1 MMWIILL
8 VVALIIVFIISTYN
22 GLVRSK
28 IKVDN
33 AWSQIDVQLQRRF
46 DLIPNFVETVK
57 GYMTHESE
65 TFEKIAKLRT
75 SWANTS
81 SVGEKAKLDGEL
93 SSTLKTIMAVSE
105 NYPEL
110 KANTNFAD
118 LSEELRNT
126 ENKISFSRQF
136 YNDSVTRYNTKLELF
151 PSNLVAGMFNFQK
164 KELFATE
171 SDEARKN
178 VKVDF
183 LFSDGNGENIIVKP
197 ENKLTIP
204 IKKKRALT
212 RFFSSSRREKSKM
225 IFTLLMSVLLIL

>member
-1 MMWIILL
+1 MGWIILAIVVLL
-8 VVALIIVFIISTYN
+8 VIAIISMYN
-22 GLVRSK
+22 GLVSSR

-46 DLIPNFVETVK
+46 DLMPNFVETVK

-65 TFEKIAKLRT
+65 TFEKIASLRT
-75 SWANTS
+75 SWANS
-81 SVGEKAKLDGEL
+81 STVGEKAKLDGEL
-93 SSTLKTIMAVSE
+93 SGALKTIMAVSE

-110 KANTNFAD
+110 KANQNFSE

-136 YNDSVTRYNTKLELF
+136 YNDSVTMYNTKLELF
-151 PSNLVAGMFNFQK
+151 PSNIIANMFNFQK
-164 KELFATE
+164 RELFAAE

-183 LFSDGNGENIIVKP
+183 
-197 ENKLTIP
+197 NK
-204 IKKKRALT
+204 
-212 RFFSSSRREKSKM
+212 
-225 IFTLLMSVLLIL
+225 

>member
-1 MMWIILL
+1 MLIALVIIVLL
-8 VVALIIVFIISTYN
+8 VVWIISIYN
-22 GLVRSK
+22 GLIKSRQ
-28 IKVDN
+28 KVDN

-65 TFEKIAKLRT
+65 TFEKITALRT
-75 SWANTS
+75 SWANSTT
-81 SVGEKAKLDGEL
+81 VEEKAKLDGEL
-93 SSTLKTIMAVSE
+93 SGALKTIMAVSE

-110 KANTNFAD
+110 KANQNFSE

-136 YNDSVTRYNTKLELF
+136 YNDSVTMYNTKLELF
-151 PSNLVAGMFNFQK
+151 PSNIVAGMFNFQK
-164 KELFATE
+164 RDLFATE

-183 LFSDGNGENIIVKP
+183 
-197 ENKLTIP
+197 NK
-204 IKKKRALT
+204 
-212 RFFSSSRREKSKM
+212 
-225 IFTLLMSVLLIL
+225 